1 MVLGEFCIIY
11 SEVAVARLAQAGST
25 SWETL
30 TFPVLLACF
39 SGLCL
44 MAAYWL
50 GYRAVGDIWLMLE
63 PLVIW
68 SMFHE
73 MPGRG
78 ELIGFCLGAL
88 GLVAA
93 VFL

>member
-1 MVLGEFCIIY
+1 M
-11 SEVAVARLAQAGST
+11 
-25 SWETL
+25 
-30 TFPVLLACF
+30 
-39 SGLCL
+39 
-44 MAAYWL
+44 
-50 GYRAVGDIWLMLE
+50 GDIWLVTVVSVTSLLMLE